1 MVERRQQVNID
12 EVMTIVGML
21 IEKRITLSS
30 SFFSIRVVVL

>member
-12 EVMTIVGML
+12 EVMTIVDML
-21 IEKRITLSS
+21 IEKRILS